1 MLKSALSAAA
11 VLLTLAAM
19 PASAHSYKSRNIS
32 IDHPWSRAT
41 PKGAQVGA
49 GYLSIEN
56 TGAADRLI
64 SAKCAC
70 SATTEI
76 HIMKREGDIIQMHH
90 LPDGLAL
97 PAKDTTELQPG
108 GAHLMFIGLKY
119 QLETE
124 QSFKVRLE
132 FERAGVIDV
141 RFKVAPL
148 RRRK

>member
-1 MLKSALSAAA
+1 
-11 VLLTLAAM
+11 
-19 PASAHSYKSRNIS
+19 
-32 IDHPWSRAT
+32 
-41 PKGAQVGA
+41 
-49 GYLSIEN
+49 
-56 TGAADRLI
+56 
-64 SAKCAC
+64 
-70 SATTEI
+70 
-76 HIMKREGDIIQMHH
+76 MHH